1 MIPLATALKHSAA
14 ICAAKLGMIHE
25 QIKEFRVGGILS
37 NAAGASHRGTTENV
51 QNEQLRLEISVSSEV
66 AGIGPE

>member
-25 QIKEFRVGGILS
+25 QIKEFRVGGMLRD
-37 NAAGASHRGTTENV
+37 AAHSGTTENV